1 MAKGFT
7 VTINVKEAVGNI
19 RKVGVEARRIVNNEL
34 EGLARGTVADAQ
46 KNVPVNEGKLRSAI
60 GFNSI
65 PSGFEITVNAD
76 YAAYVEFGTK
86 RFAAQYVNS
95 LPPDWKTFAAQ
106 FKGKGGGDFEQFIE
120 RIYQWVRRKKIG
132 ATYDVKTRRR
142 VRQGRQTAETT
153 DRATAYAIAINIA
166 RNGIRPQ
173 PFLYP
178 AFEKNRVEFIRN
190 LKRSLNL

>member
-19 RKVGVEARRIVNNEL
+19 RKAGVEARRVVNNEL
-34 EGLARGTVADAQ
+34 EAFARGTVADAK
-46 KNVPVNEGKLRSAI
+46 KNAPVDEGELRSAI

-95 LPPDWKTFAAQ
+95 LPPDWQTFAAQ
-106 FKGKGGGDFEQFIE
+106 FKGKGGGDFEQFVE

-132 ATYDVKTRRR
+132 ATYDIKTRRR
-142 VRQGRQTAETT
+142 VRQGRQSAETT
-153 DRATAYAIAINIA
+153 DRATAYAIAKIIAIN
-166 RNGIRPQ
+166 GSRPQ

-190 LKRSLNL
+190 LKRNLNL